1 MKKILGALSIVLV
14 LASCQE
20 QKKMAFVNRSEVIN
34 EYQEKIDV
42 EAKFK
47 EREENFNKKSD
58 SIGKDFQMAYQQFQM
73 EASKM
78 TEKQQQEQGQAF
90 NQRGQMLQ
98 QQLQMEQQTLQQSFT
113 TEMDSV
119 MSHMKTFVQDYGKKN
134 GYSFIFGT
142 SDVTTTILYGEEV
155 SDISDEVLKGLNDA
169 YKKEEE

>member
-47 EREENFNKKSD
+47 AREDRFNKRSD
-58 SIGKDFQMAYQQFQM
+58 SIGKAFQLEYQQFQI
-73 EASKM
+73 ASSKM
-78 TEKQQQEQGQAF
+78 SQAKQQQEGQAF
-90 NQRGQMLQ
+90 TQKSQILQ
-98 QQLQMEQQTLQQSFT
+98 QQLQFEQQQLQQAYA

-119 MSHMKTFVQDYGKKN
+119 MMTMKSFVEDYGKKN

-142 SDVTTTILYGEEV
+142 SDVTTTVMYGEEV
-155 SDISDEVLKGLNDA
+155 NDISDAVLKGLNDS
-169 YKKEEE
+169 YKKEE

>member
-20 QKKMAFVNRSEVIN
+20 QKKMAFVNRTEVIN
-34 EYQEKIDV
+34 EYQEKIDI
-42 EAKFK
+42 ENKFK
-47 EREENFNKKSD
+47 IQDEKFQKRSD
-58 SIGKDFQMAYQQFQM
+58 SIGKDFQMAYQKFQM

-78 TEKQQQEQGQAF
+78 SEKQQQQQGQVF
-90 NQRGQMLQ
+90 NQQGQMLQ
-98 QQLQMEQQTLQQSFT
+98 QQLQMEQQQLQQSFT

-142 SDVTTTILYGEEV
+142 SDVTTTVMYGEDV
-155 SDISDEVLKGLNDA
+155 NDISDEVLKGLNDA
-169 YKKEEE
+169 YKKED